1 MNPPDEIIIKRVLN
15 NKGTAKEAEIVAE
28 WLATEDGQ
36 NWLATALENDS
47 TDILKGYIPTL
58 ESPNVDLVLK
68 QILRR
73 IERQRRSRIIWAV
86 AAAVVPCVLI
96 ASMWIHINNK
106 TGGALT
112 RSDEMEQ
119 IDLRNG
125 EQRDVFF
132 QDGSS
137 VKLNSGSKLSFPR
150 FFGLKSRDIYLTG
163 EALFQVAYNSGRPF
177 IVHLDKNLSVEVKGT
192 VFNVCAY
199 DDSKTISVDLY
210 DGAIV
215 FHDGRASITMEPE
228 QSLCYNKETRKST
241 LTRLSGRQD
250 DIPWINGILVFRDT
264 PLLEMTDILQ
274 RQYGVSIEVL
284 SDTAKSMTYSLK
296 TAPGEALEDIFKDM
310 EMVSSIKV
318 RKISEGHYSI
328 K

>member
-15 NKGTAKEAEIVAE
+15 NRGTAKEAEVVAE
-28 WLATEDGQ
+28 WLATEEGQ
-36 NWLATALENDS
+36 KWLETALENDS
-47 TDILKGYIPTL
+47 DDILKGYIPVL
-58 ESPNVDLVLK
+58 ESKNVDLVLK
-68 QILRR
+68 QVLRR
-73 IERQRRSRIIWAV
+73 IERRRRTRFIWAV
-86 AAAVVPCVLI
+86 AAAVIPCVLL
-96 ASMWIHINNK
+96 ASMWIQINNK
-106 TGGALT
+106 TGGALA
-112 RSDEMEQ
+112 RSEEMEQ
-119 IDLRNG
+119 IVLRNG
-125 EQRDVFF
+125 ELRDVFF

-150 FFGLKSRDIYLTG
+150 FFGLKSRDVYLTG
-163 EALFQVAYNSGRPF
+163 EALFQIAHNTGRPF
-177 IVHLDKNLSVEVKGT
+177 IVHVDNNLSVEVKGT

-210 DGAIV
+210 DGAVV

-274 RQYGVSIEVL
+274 RQFGVTIEVL
-284 SDTAKSMTYSLK
+284 SDSAKNMTYSLK
-296 TAPGEALEDIFKDM
+296 TVPGEALEDIFKDM

-318 RKISEGHYSI
+318 KKITEGHYSI

>member
-15 NKGTAKEAEIVAE
+15 NRGTAKEAEVVAE
-28 WLATEDGQ
+28 WLATEEGQ
-36 NWLATALENDS
+36 KWLETALENDS
-47 TDILKGYIPTL
+47 DDILKGYIPVL
-58 ESPNVDLVLK
+58 ESQNVDLVLK
-68 QILRR
+68 QVLRR
-73 IERQRRSRIIWAV
+73 IERRRRTRFIWAV
-86 AAAVVPCVLI
+86 AAAVIPCVLL
-96 ASMWIHINNK
+96 ASMWIQINNK
-106 TGGALT
+106 TGGALA
-112 RSDEMEQ
+112 RSEEMEQ
-119 IDLRNG
+119 IVLRNG
-125 EQRDVFF
+125 ELRDVFF

-150 FFGLKSRDIYLTG
+150 FFGLKSRDVYLTG
-163 EALFQVAYNSGRPF
+163 EALFQIAHNTGRPF
-177 IVHLDKNLSVEVKGT
+177 IVHVDNNLSVEVKGT
-192 VFNVCAY
+192 VFNVCAD

-210 DGAIV
+210 DGAVV

-274 RQYGVSIEVL
+274 RQFGVTIEVL
-284 SDTAKSMTYSLK
+284 SDSAKNMTYSLK
-296 TAPGEALEDIFKDM
+296 TVPGEALEDIFKDM

-318 RKISEGHYSI
+318 KKITEGHYSI

>member
-15 NKGTAKEAEIVAE
+15 NRGTAKEAEVVAE
-28 WLATEDGQ
+28 WLATEEGQ
-36 NWLATALENDS
+36 KWLETALENDS
-47 TDILKGYIPTL
+47 DDILKGYIPVL
-58 ESPNVDLVLK
+58 ESQNVDLVLK
-68 QILRR
+68 QVLRR
-73 IERQRRSRIIWAV
+73 IERRRRTRFIWAV
-86 AAAVVPCVLI
+86 AAAVIPCVLL
-96 ASMWIHINNK
+96 ASMWIQINNK
-106 TGGALT
+106 TGGALA
-112 RSDEMEQ
+112 RSEEMEQ
-119 IDLRNG
+119 IVLRNG
-125 EQRDVFF
+125 ELRDVFF

-150 FFGLKSRDIYLTG
+150 FFGLKSRDVYLTG
-163 EALFQVAYNSGRPF
+163 EALFQIAHNTGRPF
-177 IVHLDKNLSVEVKGT
+177 IVHVDNNLSVEVKGT

-210 DGAIV
+210 DGAVV

-274 RQYGVSIEVL
+274 RQFGVTIEVL
-284 SDTAKSMTYSLK
+284 SDSAKNMTYSLK
-296 TAPGEALEDIFKDM
+296 TVPGEALEDIFKDM

-318 RKISEGHYSI
+318 KKITEGHYSI